1 MLEEAIAERLE
12 NDGGMEK
19 YIHTLEDS
27 DTFYSEAYAIGKV
40 DTLTEISDI
49 LKNKRYKKI
58 NFTLSFY

>member
-49 LKNKRYKKI
+49 LKNKR
-58 NFTLSFY
+58 